1 MTSEPDMVLLAP
13 YGADLWSD
21 VLDQLPQLGR
31 VVTPDLGA
39 GGDLS
44 RMATEILRQA
54 PKVFH
59 LMGLCMGGYLAF
71 EIMRQAPARV
81 SALALLNTSA
91 APDSEQM
98 AAARARRIASLEARL
113 SDQTGPDDTYIE
125 NAVRW
130 LISPASQARPRVVD
144 RVRTILK
151 AVSLRSS
158 LEQQR
163 AMMKRPDSRATLDRL
178 RLPTL
183 VVGGQHD
190 RICAPSHS
198 REIAASISASDIVV
212 IEQCGHLA
220 PVEAPVRV
228 AQAVGRWIAR
238 SQGVH

>member
-1 MTSEPDMVLLAP
+1 MTPEPDMVILSP

-31 VVTPDLGA
+31 VIAPDLGR

-44 RMATEILRQA
+44 RMASEILRDA
-54 PKVFH
+54 PRVFH

-98 AAARARRIASLEARL
+98 AAARARRITSLEMRL
-113 SDQTGPDDTYIE
+113 RDQAEPDDAYIE

-130 LISPASQARPRVVD
+130 LISPASQNRPRVAD

-151 AVSLRSS
+151 DVSLKSS
-158 LEQQR
+158 LAQQR
-163 AMMKRPDSRATLDRL
+163 AMMNRPDSRGALGRL
-178 RLPTL
+178 RIPTL

-198 REIAASISASDIVV
+198 REIAASISGSDIVV

-220 PVEAPVRV
+220 PVEAPARV
-228 AQAVGRWIAR
+228 AQAVGRWIVR
-238 SQGVH
+238 SRGVH